1 MAKKGRGR
9 GGGGRGSGGNHT
21 ASSQNKNAGLS
32 GSDLAIAKKLL
43 QAQKSRQENQ
53 RSDAQAMR
61 TAQMIATSMALQQL
75 ETDKSLTASAK

>member
-9 GGGGRGSGGNHT
+9 GGGGRGGGSNHT

-43 QAQKSRQENQ
+43 HVQKSRHENQ
-53 RSDAQAMR
+53 RPHAQAMR
-61 TAQMIATSMALQQL
+61 TA
-75 ETDKSLTASAK
+75 